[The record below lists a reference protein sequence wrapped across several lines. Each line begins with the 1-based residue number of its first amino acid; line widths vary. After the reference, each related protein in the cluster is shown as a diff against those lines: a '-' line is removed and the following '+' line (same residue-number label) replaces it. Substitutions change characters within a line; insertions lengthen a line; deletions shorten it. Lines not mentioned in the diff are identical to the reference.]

1 MKTLIGKLT
10 IATAAAVFMLSAFAC
25 NEKENEAKVPSLT
38 INEET
43 VTIEAAG
50 GIAGISYTLDNPVEG
65 STVNASAA
73 MEWVNTF
80 DCSTEGT
87 ITFTVDAN
95 DSADERSCEV
105 TVTYNGLPEP
115 GKFTVVQKGASSE
128 EPDGPTFTLSYE
140 VDGTAV
146 DMTVIPSDTDIYYYF
161 DVVSTDELDS
171 DTPEGIRT
179 FCQKQLDMI
188 MQGYESWGYSTT
200 DAIADFCSKGEDS
213 FRFPDLKQ
221 NCKYYGYA
229 FAVDNTAA
237 IASAISY
244 SNFETG
250 TVGQSDL
257 VLDIQVTD
265 ITANTA
271 VLSITPSNDDQYTFV
286 VTYADDFAG
295 MADEEIVM
303 MLIDGFW
310 LQPVTGPIN
319 GESIDGMEPAVNY
332 AVYAFGY
339 QGGTATT
346 SLFKKEFSTPA
357 E

>member
-1 MKTLIGKLT
+1 MKTIIGRLT
-10 IATAAAVFMLSAFAC
+10 IATAATALMLSTFAC
-25 NEKENEAKVPSLT
+25 NEKETEVPSLT
-38 INEET
+38 INEQT
-43 VTIEAAG
+43 VTVDATG
-50 GIAGISYTLDNPVEG
+50 GIAGITYTLDNPIEG
-65 STVNASAA
+65 STVNASAD

-95 DSADERSCEV
+95 TSAEERSCEV
-105 TVTYNGLPEP
+105 TVTYNGIPEP

-128 EPDGPTFTLSYE
+128 EPDGPTFTISYE

-171 DTPEGIRT
+171 DTPDGIRA
-179 FCQKQLDMI
+179 FCQEQLEMI

-200 DAIADFCSKGEDS
+200 EAIADFCSKGEDS
-213 FRFPDLKQ
+213 FRFPDLEQ
-221 NCKYYGYA
+221 DCQYYGYA
-229 FAVDNTAA
+229 FAVDNNAE
-237 IASAISY
+237 IASEISY
-244 SNFETG
+244 SSFETG
-250 TVGQSDL
+250 SVGQSDL
-257 VLDIQVTD
+257 VLDIQVSG

-271 VLSITPSNDDQYTFV
+271 VLSITPSNDDQYTFI
-286 VTYADDFAG
+286 VTYSDDFAG

-303 MLIDGFW
+303 MLIDGYW
-310 LQPVTGPIN
+310 LQPVTGAIS
-319 GESIDGMEPAVNY
+319 GESIDGLEPGVNY

-346 SLFKKEFSTPA
+346 SLFKKEFSTPTK
-357 E
+357 